1 MELHQI
7 DLNKLNTF
15 LAVAEHGGVTAAARH
30 LALTP
35 SAVSQSLSGLE
46 DVLEVQLFHRV
57 GRRLVETRE
66 GSLLHQ
72 RLRDYQA
79 GLRDTLEEIVNPD
92 REARGLLRIG
102 LFLGFPRERLAGFLA
117 RFIEQHPRVR
127 LKVVYGSIQELS
139 DRLLDGRIDMAFSF
153 ERETDPQGHLV
164 ATRLFRQELVLVA
177 TRSHAPVSTR
187 KAFDLEALQRTP
199 VVDYFQSG
207 PVIQRWAAHHYRK
220 RSPRIPVKVWA
231 ATTNLVLDLVLQG
244 VGVGVLPDYVA
255 TPYVRRKRLRVIR
268 GSDRPLVDHIWLK
281 ELAGGYRSPGVE
293 ALRTAAVEEFGEA

>member
-15 LAVAEHGGVTAAARH
+15 LAVAEQGGVTAAARV

-46 DVLEVQLFHRV
+46 AVLGVQLFHRV

-66 GSLLHQ
+66 GTLLHQ

-79 GLRDTLEEIVNPD
+79 GLRDTLEEIVNPE
-92 REARGLLRIG
+92 REARGMLRIG
-102 LFLGFPRERLAGFLA
+102 LFLGFPRERLAVFLA
-117 RFIEQHPRVR
+117 GFIEQHPRVR

-153 ERETDPQGHLV
+153 EGETDPQGHIA
-164 ATRLFRQELVLVA
+164 ATRLFRQELVLVT
-177 TRSHAPVSTR
+177 TRAHAR
-187 KAFDLEALQRTP
+187 RDFDLASLGQTP

-207 PVIQRWAAHHYRK
+207 PVINRWVSHHYRK

-255 TPYVRRKRLRVIR
+255 TPYVRRKRLRVVP
-268 GSDRPLVDHIWLK
+268 GSNRPLVDHIWLK
-281 ELAGGYRSPGVE
+281 ELASGYRSPAVE
-293 ALRTAAVEEFGEA
+293 ALRNAAVEEFGES

>member
-66 GSLLHQ
+66 GTFLHQ
-72 RLRDYQA
+72 RLRDYHA
-79 GLRDTLEEIVNPD
+79 GLRDTLEEIVNPE

-102 LFLGFPRERLAGFLA
+102 LFLGFPRERLAAFLA
-117 RFIEQHPRVR
+117 GFVEHHPRVR
-127 LKVVYGSIQELS
+127 LKMVYGSIQELS
-139 DRLLDGRIDMAFSF
+139 DGLRAGRIDIAFSF
-153 ERETDPQGHLV
+153 ERERDPQGHIV
-164 ATRLFRQELVLVA
+164 ATRLFQQELVLVA
-177 TRSHAPVSTR
+177 TRAHHR
-187 KAFDLEALQRTP
+187 DDFDLEALGRTP

-207 PVIQRWAAHHYRK
+207 PVIHRWVSHHYRK
-220 RSPRIPVKVWA
+220 RSPRVPVKVWA
-231 ATTNLVLDLVLQG
+231 ATTNLVLDLVLQA

-255 TPYVRRKRLRVIR
+255 TPYVRRKRLRVIP

-281 ELAGGYRSPGVE
+281 ELAGGYRSPAVE
-293 ALRTAAVEEFGEA
+293 AFRTAAIEEFGES